1 MKKKSK
7 NVNSKAII
15 IAVVALLVVMA
26 GVVAAV
32 LIINNNKKDPLI
44 GSWENGSYVY
54 TFNEDGTCSYG
65 YGSLG
70 AMECVYHT
78 EGDKISILYNG
89 NTAPFE
95 TTYKIDGNQLNV
107 IDSFGNNTIYTKK

>member
-1 MKKKSK
+1 MKKNTK
-7 NVNSKAII
+7 II
-15 IAVVALLVVMA
+15 IAIVAVLVVIA
-26 GVVAAV
+26 GVIAAV
-32 LIINNNKKDPLI
+32 LIINNNKNKNPLI
-44 GSWENGSYVY
+44 GSWANGSYVY

-65 YGSLG
+65 YGSAG
-70 AMECVYHT
+70 AMECIYHI

-107 IDSFGNNTIYTKK
+107 IDSFGNDTFYTKK